1 MKKIKH
7 IELVH
12 PLSSADIAELRAYSL
27 GFRIQKLRLCA
38 DLKQVEFAKLFGVQ
52 QTTVVTWENDE
63 HIPRNHVLN
72 KMQMLFDLPMDFFLD
87 AEISRV
93 KLRTKRSRENYV
105 AIQQKIEYVILKRII
120 DHTYPVGSELASSKA
135 FAIEFNTSQGSVF
148 MAFSLL
154 KDADILIKRKGKQHI
169 ISYNAVDLAKKEIEQ
184 YLDKNMDI

>member
-12 PLSSADIAELRAYSL
+12 PLSNADIAELRAYSL

-63 HIPRNHVLN
+63 HIPRSHVLN

-120 DHTYPVGSELASSKA
+120 DHTYPVGSELASSKV